1 MNCEYLVLKA
11 SDAVRTGND
20 LDWNISPHYYSNQ
33 RSSVCFVSL
42 HEIAFLYDYND
53 TNTSTGFDT
62 PFVIRTNLNLQ
73 NQQTSDNNLG
83 VLGVCMV
90 EGFTSLSNP
99 SASPPVD
106 IKRLFPRQTLRG
118 YDAMK
123 LLVTARPTN
132 IKIRLENKIP
142 PSFGGTIV
150 EESTTII
157 LKFEYEENNQEEYL
171 ATFMKTI
178 S

>member
-11 SDAVRTGND
+11 SDAVITD
-20 LDWNISPHYYSNQ
+20 DDMEWNISPHYYSNQ

-53 TNTSTGFDT
+53 GTATRDFDT

-83 VLGVCMV
+83 VLSVCMV
-90 EGFTSLSNP
+90 EGYTYLSNP
-99 SASPPVD
+99 TATPPVD
-106 IKRLFPRQTLRG
+106 LKRVFPRQTLRG

-132 IKIRLENKIP
+132 IKIRLENNIP
-142 PSFGGTIV
+142 YDGNIIAD
-150 EESTTII
+150 STTII